1 MASWSSLTSFL
12 RLASGQWFRVVV
24 TSCAFFPFRRR
35 LLPNRCLGATALLR
49 RHISCSTVS
58 MLRRRSLKPKPDL
71 KRHKST
77 SSAAQGV
84 ILEHLDPVLAHR
96 DAHIAAW
103 EACARA
109 QNRTMAEIP
118 LFPMTP
124 QSSPQHRPSEL
135 TAAGQDSRDRGDAQ
149 DLRRRQS
156 VRFMGPCSTQTAI
169 RGPHA
174 SGSSKD
180 RNRDSTDTQEGG
192 HEISN
197 QPTNEDQ
204 NEKAPSPPSRVPPP
218 VPLPHIAAGYLD
230 ALAAAEEYYTPQDDI
245 ASAPS
250 SYRRLYRSRSM
261 FTDSPG
267 NKSVKLKPPPPL
279 ASRRFFRSDPS
290 DVKPPHDDTA
300 PALRTPKSMSF
311 LSSRRSQSRFN
322 TNRDRTALEPTPSSL
337 SGVPEN
343 ASLITEKSMPR
354 LRYKSSIFFG
364 SLSHQAGPKMH
375 HKTLRGSSFTEDLGK
390 PSSTPH
396 SHSEQSST
404 LRLRARNVSRS
415 LRIKLKGL
423 FSGAKSED
431 GAGSIPCQH
440 IEAQRSHVTPIRTS
454 SADDKSPID
463 GGDELTRSPLARVST
478 FRMVPPELGH
488 TSKASRESLT
498 NEQDRI
504 VSDGS
509 SLTSW
514 VHSGPSTLTSQEQ
527 QQWREWEKQRLSV
540 IRENGAHAPSPSIR
554 RRVLGP
560 GVFQP
565 PDRAAKVPVAGGPM
579 VDSQRIYSALVKRMQ
594 ATNTETA
601 QSRGPER
608 LALAGEEVGEHC
620 DKTPDTIRHVIPE
633 RKYLMA
639 SRDIHTP
646 TRSSKKASLSR
657 KPNHENEE
665 VDNRHAVSYGS
676 PSGHQGRRNVDFT
689 DERPASATAEVASL
703 YKGSQLETEMDS
715 NNIMIQQSARLDWSR
730 VSGSPASHLFRAGSP
745 YRRALRKSMEEEQN
759 AWAQSSV
766 NERDS
771 DTGTQVHHASDGGN
785 VPETDSDSAKDLDYS
800 ESVYSSDEVANR
812 NSAAN
817 TPAMYRPGG
826 RRETSTV
833 SSVDWKTWLSANV
846 DKLEPAP
853 SPCKPSSHAERA
865 LPAISRKLHT
875 TAANRFPSLRGHIR
889 EQAQIDDDD
898 RDRVRD
904 YNNENVRSGDA
915 DDVFQSTPTQ
925 KPVRKTTPSTTTLPS
940 TTAATPLSPVP
951 VQPNITTN
959 PSPLRHSL
967 SANKRATPPTHPSR
981 NNYERGAEV
990 GGCGGGGN
998 RSLLVENESPT
1009 RAPPPPPPIPPR
1021 SKMRPEPLR
1030 IVRASPG
1037 PVGGYGLHHH
1047 QQQQHHGLG

>member
-1 MASWSSLTSFL
+1 
-12 RLASGQWFRVVV
+12 
-24 TSCAFFPFRRR
+24 
-35 LLPNRCLGATALLR
+35 
-49 RHISCSTVS
+49 
-58 MLRRRSLKPKPDL
+58 
-71 KRHKST
+71 
-77 SSAAQGV
+77 
-84 ILEHLDPVLAHR
+84 
-96 DAHIAAW
+96 
-103 EACARA
+103 
-109 QNRTMAEIP
+109 MAEMP

-124 QSSPQHRPSEL
+124 QSSPQHRPSGL
-135 TAAGQDSRDRGDAQ
+135 TATGQDSRGRGDAQ

-156 VRFMGPCSTQTAI
+156 VRFMGPCSTRTAS
-169 RGPHA
+169 RGAHA
-174 SGSSKD
+174 SGSSKE
-180 RNRDSTDTQEGG
+180 RNRDSADTQEGG
-192 HEISN
+192 REISN
-197 QPTNEDQ
+197 QETDEDQ
-204 NEKAPSPPSRVPPP
+204 MNEKAPSPPSRVPPP
-218 VPLPHIAAGYLD
+218 VPLPHIAASYLD

-250 SYRRLYRSRSM
+250 SYRRLHRSKSM

-267 NKSVKLKPPPPL
+267 NKSVRSKPPPPL

-290 DVKPPHDDTA
+290 DVKPPHDETA
-300 PALRTPKSMSF
+300 PSLRAPKSMSF
-311 LSSRRSQSRFN
+311 LSGRRSQSRFN
-322 TNRDRTALEPTPSSL
+322 TNRDRTALDPTPFRS

-343 ASLITEKSMPR
+343 ASPITGKSTPR
-354 LRYKSSIFFG
+354 LRHKSSIFFG

-375 HKTLRGSSFTEDLGK
+375 KTLRGSNVTEDLEE

-415 LRIKLKGL
+415 LKVKIKGL
-423 FSGAKSED
+423 FSGAKSQD

-454 SADDKSPID
+454 NADNKSPVD

-478 FRMVPPELGH
+478 FRMVPPELVH
-488 TSKASRESLT
+488 TGKASRESLT

-565 PDRAAKVPVAGGPM
+565 PDGAAKDPVAAGPM

-601 QSRGPER
+601 QDRGSER
-608 LALAGEEVGEHC
+608 SALAGEEAEERSNE
-620 DKTPDTIRHVIPE
+620 TPDTIRHVIPE

-646 TRSSKKASLSR
+646 TRSSKRASLSR
-657 KPNHENEE
+657 KPSHENEK
-665 VDNRHAVSYGS
+665 VDNRYAVNYGS
-676 PSGHQGRRNVDFT
+676 PSSHRGRRSVDFT
-689 DERPASATAEVASL
+689 DERRTSAATDVASL
-703 YKGSQLETEMDS
+703 YKGSQPETEGDS
-715 NNIMIQQSARLDWSR
+715 NNIVTQRSARPDWSKL
-730 VSGSPASHLFRAGSP
+730 SSSPASHLFRAGSP

-766 NERDS
+766 NEHDS
-771 DTGTQVHHASDGGN
+771 DTGTQVHYASDGGN

-853 SPCKPSSHAERA
+853 SPSKPPSYAERA
-865 LPAISRKLHT
+865 LPAVPQKLHA
-875 TAANRFPSLRGHIR
+875 TAANRFPSLRGHVR

-898 RDRVRD
+898 RDRDHGRD
-904 YNNENVRSGDA
+904 YRNKNVRSDDA

-925 KPVRKTTPSTTTLPS
+925 KSVCKTTPSTTTTTTLPS
-940 TTAATPLSPVP
+940 TTAATPLSQVP
-951 VQPNITTN
+951 VQPNIIPN
-959 PSPLRHSL
+959 PSPLRHSI
-967 SANKRATPPTHPSR
+967 SGNKRATPPTHPSH
-981 NNYERGAEV
+981 NNYGHGHGAEV
-990 GGCGGGGN
+990 GVAAGG
-998 RSLLVENESPT
+998 RLLLVENESPT
-1009 RAPPPPPPIPPR
+1009 RAPPPPPPPPIPPR

-1037 PVGGYGLHHH
+1037 PVGGVHGHRHHH
-1047 QQQQHHGLG
+1047 HHHGPG